1 MVAHVLIPGEQSDS
15 RALDVGIGIVKE
27 IRIILVEMMEVSIC
41 RLLPEGLACLLMVD
55 TVKAI
60 RLQDFVDPQNVAIL
74 LGAVALV
81 YIAVEVAD
89 D

>member
-1 MVAHVLIPGEQSDS
+1 M
-15 RALDVGIGIVKE
+15 
-27 IRIILVEMMEVSIC
+27 EMMEVSIC